1 LGAAEGACG
10 SRTNGGTTWT
20 ALTDSQ
26 PSLAVGSIAID
37 PTNSQTI
44 YVGTGEGD
52 NATGDGYYGA
62 GILKST
68 NGAAPGLKWAV
79 AISPRAPRVKGYLAT
94 LPALI

>member
-1 LGAAEGACG
+1 
-10 SRTNGGTTWT
+10 
-20 ALTDSQ
+20 
-26 PSLAVGSIAID
+26 VGSIAID

-68 NGAAPGLKWAV
+68 NGGSTWTQMAV
-79 AISPRAPRVKGYLAT
+79 AISPRAPRVKVT
-94 LPALI
+94 